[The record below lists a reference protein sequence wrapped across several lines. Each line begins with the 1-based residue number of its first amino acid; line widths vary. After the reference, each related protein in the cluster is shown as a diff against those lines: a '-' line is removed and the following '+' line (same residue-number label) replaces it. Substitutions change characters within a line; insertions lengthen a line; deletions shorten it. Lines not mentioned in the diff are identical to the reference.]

1 VGRESPRIQIEGKN
15 DEQTPGETPGETP
28 DKTPDET
35 PGDVW
40 EEGIRESITNN
51 RSFISEAAAG
61 AMP

>member
-15 DEQTPGETPGETP
+15 DEQ
-28 DKTPDET
+28 TPDET

>member
-1 VGRESPRIQIEGKN
+1 MESPRIQIESEN
-15 DEQTPGETPGETP
+15 DEQ
-28 DKTPDET
+28 T

-40 EEGIRESITNN
+40 EESIRESITNS